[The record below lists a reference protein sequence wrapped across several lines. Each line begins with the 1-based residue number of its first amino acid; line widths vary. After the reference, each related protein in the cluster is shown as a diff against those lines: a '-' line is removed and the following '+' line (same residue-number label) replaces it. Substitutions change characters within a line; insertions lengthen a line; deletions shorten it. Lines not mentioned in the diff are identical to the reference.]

1 MSAFILQTVRVQPND
16 GFGTILPHEKIDLYL
31 YFSPEKAEVIY
42 NCFRHFVFILYMK
55 INIKGCLEILG
66 TVI

>member
-42 NCFRHFVFILYMK
+42 NCFLPFCIISFCIYENKYKRL
-55 INIKGCLEILG
+55 LG
-66 TVI
+66 NR